1 MYKTFY
7 KQEDSPL
14 REVFERYADFFYLF
28 KDFRGYVDFFLYQDL
43 VEKDYS
49 GIKFWHPFDDF
60 KTPPLPTSK
69 EEYISYKDKVI
80 VFLNGRNKQISERT
94 TNS

>member
-1 MYKTFY
+1 MKREINPTVIFRFLFLFY
-7 KQEDSPL
+7 
-14 REVFERYADFFYLF
+14 
-28 KDFRGYVDFFLYQDL
+28 YVLHSTTCQ
-43 VEKDYS
+43 DYS